1 MKLTNL
7 FVMAVATSA
16 LLMSCG
22 SGCSKG
28 ECAAAVQDGPATE
41 FRKNQIRDLVL
52 VYQGNENRRPK
63 WTVEDFVPYVSHKFA
78 DGHRDWTFDG
88 ILMLEFEDEEKAQ
101 FCPTV
106 GKMAGKDSW
115 QWYLDR
121 LYEEGKGLDALDK
134 CIDSLK
140 TVIGDPGFKHKVVLS
155 IPTAMLVMDNWGEL
169 DGRKLDFT
177 KHEEDGYADCVAATK
192 WYVDQ
197 IVDRFN
203 QHKYKNLDLTGLYW
217 INEDFIHTKDLTS
230 HVAPLVK
237 EKGLEFVWIPY
248 FEARGFSNW
257 KDQGFDIAYM
267 QPNYLFDNV
276 SVARMKEAIDVSRH
290 LNMAVELEMDA
301 NSLYDAENSNYS
313 KFEEYLDY
321 FDKMGVW
328 DNSAI
333 AYYTG
338 TKGLILMAE
347 NPTPENQRIMDR
359 MFSKIV
365 ERRSNP
371 DLTSTK

>member
-7 FVMAVATSA
+7 FAIAAAIGA
-16 LLMSCG
+16 LLASCG

-155 IPTAMLVMDNWGEL
+155 IPTAMLAMDNWGEL
-169 DGRKLDFT
+169 DGRQLDFT
-177 KHEEDGYADCVAATK
+177 KYEEDGYADCVAATK

-365 ERRSNP
+365 ERRTNP
-371 DLTSTK
+371 GLTPAK